1 MRKPRVH
8 ITFNKVL
15 QHTTQ
20 YDMFSDW
27 SLNLPAVCIST
38 AFFWIVF
45 GFVDILFINFAN
57 TAKPLKCCNFVS
69 KGSAGTKNIWSRLRK
84 DLVLAQNT
92 CFGCRR
98 YGWRSSRQ
106 RVRNKAVNCPEVSLK
121 TRSLVAINKAGV
133 LPSSCLS
140 FVDRYAVWCFFYFHL
155 NTVRSCRNGV
165 QTLYPDHWAV
175 YIISGEC
182 ILCSI

>member
-1 MRKPRVH
+1 MLKPRVH

-98 YGWRSSRQ
+98 YGWRSSRH

-121 TRSLVAINKAGV
+121 TRSFVAINKAGV

-140 FVDRYAVWCFFYFHL
+140 FADRYAVWCFFIF
-155 NTVRSCRNGV
+155 
-165 QTLYPDHWAV
+165 
-175 YIISGEC
+175 ISIRYVAAEMVCKHC
-182 ILCSI
+182 ILTTGLYI